1 MRRRA
6 LPLSRWPVPFALL
19 AFVAPLAPVVP
30 ATAVALAA
38 LGSAWPVAAHAQAA
52 GKRPQQKPI
61 TREWTCDNGRVVLVN
76 YHPRRIREPAWL
88 TYMGNRIE
96 IARARVD
103 RGIAA
108 ASADNKVRWVETGN
122 EANLEY
128 DGLLDQPLRCESK
141 RDPMKPDGK
150 PASTKSK

>member
-1 MRRRA
+1 MKS
-6 LPLSRWPVPFALL
+6 LLL
-19 AFVAPLAPVVP
+19 ALALF
-30 ATAVALAA
+30 TAA
-38 LGSAWPVAAHAQAA
+38 AAHAQAQ
-52 GKRPQQKPI
+52 RPQQKPI
-61 TREWTCDNGRVVLVN
+61 TREWNCDNGRNVMVN

-103 RGIAA
+103 AGIAA

-122 EANLEY
+122 QANLEF

-141 RDPMKPDGK
+141 KDPMKSDAGK
-150 PASTKSK
+150 AVKKK